1 MIEEYQLHRD
11 LEIMLEL
18 DPETIKG
25 IETLDEIA
33 WDSMTVV
40 MFIAMA
46 DQKYSVAIS
55 PAKLANAKTVSD
67 LYSLITDP
75 A

>member
-1 MIEEYQLHRD
+1 MITQEQLHSD
-11 LEIMLEL
+11 LEEMLEL
-18 DPETIKG
+18 DPGKIKG
-25 IETLDEIA
+25 NETLEEIY

-46 DQKYSVAIS
+46 DQKYSVAIPPS
-55 PAKLANAKTVSD
+55 KLAAAKTVSD
-67 LYSLITDP
+67 LYSLITNP

>member
-1 MIEEYQLHRD
+1 MIPSKTFYCD
-11 LEIMLEL
+11 LEAMLEL

-25 IETLDEIA
+25 DETLEDLF

-46 DQKYSVAIS
+46 DQKYSVPVS
-55 PAKLANAKTVSD
+55 PAKLADATTVADLLALINTVS
-67 LYSLITDP
+67 
-75 A
+75 

>member
-1 MIEEYQLHRD
+1 MITQNQLHHD
-11 LEIMLEL
+11 LEEMLEL
-18 DPETIKG
+18 DADTIKG
-25 IETLDEIA
+25 NENLDEIA

-46 DQKYSVAIS
+46 DQKYSVAVS
-55 PAKLANAKTVSD
+55 PSKLADAKTVSD
-67 LYSLITDP
+67 LYSLISNP